1 VIRDLAG
8 LGRRPVTRAAPGPAR
23 RGALPRTAG
32 FWLVAG
38 VLFLLLFVS
47 GAASPLYDVYQ
58 AQWRFS
64 ATTLTAIFSVYV
76 LAFLVTLLVF
86 GSVSDYLGR
95 RGVIAVGLVVGAGA
109 CGLFLAAHG
118 AGLLFAARA
127 LSGVSAGAFHEAF
140 PDREAFLLAAIELGV
155 ERARRRMA
163 AAYDAETRWLDAVK
177 GALVAFLWFLEQE
190 PALGRLLVVYS
201 LSGGEQVLRRRVEIV
216 AVLQRVRKAPP

>member
-1 VIRDLAG
+1 MIVPGVDTGRGRARTEAEPD
-8 LGRRPVTRAAPGPAR
+8 RRPVTGVAR
-23 RGALPRTAG
+23 RRALRRTGA

-47 GAASPLYDVYQ
+47 VAASPLYDVYQ

-64 ATTLTAIFSVYV
+64 ATTLTAIFGVYV

-95 RGVIAVGLVVGAGA
+95 RGVIEVALVAGAGA

-127 LSGVSAGAFHEAF
+127 LSGVSAGAATSAGGAALVDLSLG
-140 PDREAFLLAAIELGV
+140 PSLAAQVLGSPDLLGGGLV
-155 ERARRRMA
+155 IFLVTGTGA
-163 AAYDAETRWLDAVK
+163 AATVTFGVSVGHGSRAGRRTR
-177 GALVAFLWFLEQE
+177 
-190 PALGRLLVVYS
+190 
-201 LSGGEQVLRRRVEIV
+201 
-216 AVLQRVRKAPP
+216 